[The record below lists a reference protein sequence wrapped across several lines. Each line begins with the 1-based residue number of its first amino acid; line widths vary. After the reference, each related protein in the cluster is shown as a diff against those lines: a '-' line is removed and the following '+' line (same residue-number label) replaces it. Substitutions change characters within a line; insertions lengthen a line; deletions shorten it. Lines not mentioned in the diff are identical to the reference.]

1 MRNPNIRLFPGGS
14 APPLTE
20 FKQYLG
26 LIQIT
31 KMYLGAI
38 ELPMSYLGSIAI
50 KR

>member
-1 MRNPNIRLFPGGS
+1 MRNPDIRLFPSG
-14 APPLTE
+14 APPITE